1 MKEFLLKH
9 KKKLICIAL
18 VIAVLVAAFAVY
30 VSIYHHADDAAVSAF
45 VDASGVEVAEAAGYY
60 AVGNSDAKRGMIFY
74 PGAKVEASAYLPLAV
89 SLAKEGIFTVVVKM
103 PFNISFFDINAAN
116 RIIRKFD
123 SVDKWF
129 VGGHSQG
136 GAMAAIY
143 AKNHAS
149 KVAGVVLLGAYST
162 VDLSATG
169 LNAFV
174 AYGSNDTVLN
184 MKKYEKN
191 LKNLP
196 AGASTLVI
204 EGGNHS
210 GFGMYGEQKGDGT
223 ATITPA
229 EQIAI
234 VTEMIN
240 GFTRR

>member
-1 MKEFLLKH
+1 MKEFVLKH
-9 KKKLICIAL
+9 RKKLICTAI

-30 VSIYHHADDAAVSAF
+30 VGIYHHADDAAVSAF
-45 VDASGVEVAEAAGYY
+45 VDASGVEVVETSGYY
-60 AVGNSDAKRGMIFY
+60 AVGGQDAKRGLIFY

-89 SLAKEGIFTVVVKM
+89 SLAREGVFTVVVKM

-123 SVDKWF
+123 SVGKWF

-143 AKNHAS
+143 AKNHEQ

-162 VDLSATG
+162 ADLSGTG
-169 LNAFV
+169 LTAFV
-174 AYGSNDTVLN
+174 AYGSNDGVLN

-196 AGASTLVI
+196 KNTSYLVI
-204 EGGNHS
+204 DGGNHA
-210 GFGMYGEQKGDGT
+210 GFGMYGEQRGDGV
-223 ATITPA
+223 ATITTE

-240 GFTRR
+240 GYTRK

>member
-1 MKEFLLKH
+1 MKDFFIKH

-18 VIAVLVAAFAVY
+18 IVAVLVAAFAVY
-30 VSIYHHADDAAVSAF
+30 VSIYYHADDAAVSAF

-103 PFNISFFDINAAN
+103 PFNIAFFGINAAN
-116 RIIRKFD
+116 RIIRRFD
-123 SVDKWF
+123 KVGKWF
-129 VGGHSQG
+129 VGGHSLG
-136 GAMAAIY
+136 GAMASVH
-143 AKNHAS
+143 AKNHEH

-162 VDLSATG
+162 VDLSTTG
-169 LNAFV
+169 LSAFV
-174 AYGSNDTVLN
+174 SYGSNDTVLN

-196 AGASTLVI
+196 EGASMLVI
-204 EGGNHS
+204 DGGNHA

-223 ATITPA
+223 ATISA
-229 EQIAI
+229 EQQIAL
-234 VTEMIN
+234 VVEMIN
-240 GFTRR
+240 GYTRR